1 MSHLQLDP
9 LQQSIY
15 WVEDSS
21 DLIKV
26 KFDCDGNILKRET
39 VFSQEGIGSFVILQQ
54 QPLIWVTDIKDNK
67 LIEVNI
73 KENKSR

>member
-9 LQQSIY
+9 SQQSIY

-54 QPLIWVTDIKDNK
+54 PLIWVTDIKGNK